1 MMSFIPAWVFS
12 LLRDNNIR
20 IGGGFFL
27 LLLIA
32 ALFAPELAPHDPNE
46 QDLFNVLLPPMWE
59 AGGSA
64 DFPLGTDALGQCV
77 LSRLIYGAQV
87 VVIIALTAPVGAAI
101 IGSILAMIGGYFGGR
116 SDWLINRVVETWL
129 SFPAVV
135 LALILMIALSPGLH
149 NVIISIVLVD
159 WARFCKVLRADVLVI
174 RRRDYVAAARIT
186 GARPAGIIIR
196 DVFPGIIPTMIS
208 LMALEISIAIVAE
221 SILSFVGMSVGPDV
235 SSWGGMISDGLSSMY
250 SSPYP
255 LLLPMIAM
263 ILTVLATTFLGQG
276 VRQVVDLHLAERTRE
291 A

>member
-1 MMSFIPAWVFS
+1 MMSLIPAWFIS
-12 LLRDNNIR
+12 LLKDTNIR

-27 LLLIA
+27 LLLLG

-46 QDLFNVLLPPMWE
+46 QDLLNVLLPPVWAE
-59 AGGSA
+59 GGMA
-64 DFPLGTDALGQCV
+64 DYPLGTDVLGQCV

-87 VVIIALTAPVGAAI
+87 VVIIALTAPLGAAI
-101 IGSILAMIGGYFGGR
+101 IGSVMALIGGYFGGR
-116 SDWLINRVVETWL
+116 ADWLINRVVETWL

-174 RRRDYVAAARIT
+174 RRRDYVAAARLT
-186 GARPAGIIIR
+186 GARPLGIIIR
-196 DVFPGIIPTMIS
+196 DVFPGIVPTMIS
-208 LMALEISIAIVAE
+208 LMALEISIAVVAE
-221 SILSFVGMSVGPDV
+221 SILSFVGMSVGPEV
-235 SSWGGMISDGLSSMY
+235 SSWGSMISDGLGSMY

-255 LLLPMIAM
+255 LLLPMVAM
-263 ILTVLATTFLGQG
+263 ICTVLATTFLGQG
-276 VRQVVDLHLAERTRE
+276 VRQIVDMYLAERSRG

>member
-1 MMSFIPAWVFS
+1 MMSYIPAWVFS
-12 LLRDNNIR
+12 LIRDNNIR
-20 IGGGFFL
+20 IGGVFFL
-27 LLLIA
+27 LLLA
-32 ALFAPELAPHDPNE
+32 AAIFAPELAPHEPNE
-46 QDLFNVLLPPMWE
+46 QDLLNILLPPAWAE
-59 AGGSA
+59 GGIA
-64 DFPLGTDALGQCV
+64 DYPLGTDALGQCV

-87 VVIIALTAPVGAAI
+87 VVIIALTAPIGAAI
-101 IGSILAMIGGYFGGR
+101 IGSVLALIGGYFGGR
-116 SDWLINRVVETWL
+116 TDWIINRIVETWM

-174 RRRDYVAAARIT
+174 RRKDYVAASRLT
-186 GARPAGIIIR
+186 GARPLGIILR

-208 LMALEISIAIVAE
+208 LMALEISIAVVAE

-235 SSWGGMISDGLSSMY
+235 ASWGGMISDGLASMY

-255 LLLPMIAM
+255 LLLPMAAM
-263 ILTVLATTFLGQG
+263 IFTVLATTFLGQG
-276 VRQVVDLHLAERTRE
+276 VRQVVDLHLAERARE

>member
-149 NVIISIVLVD
+149 NVIISIILVD

-255 LLLPMIAM
+255 LLLPMLAM